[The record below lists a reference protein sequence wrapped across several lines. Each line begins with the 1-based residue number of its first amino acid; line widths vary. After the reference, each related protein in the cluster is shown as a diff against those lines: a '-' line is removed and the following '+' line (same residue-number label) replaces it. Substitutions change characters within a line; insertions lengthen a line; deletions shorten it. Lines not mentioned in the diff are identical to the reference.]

1 MLRKFL
7 HTALLLLV
15 TFFSYADETGKM
27 LTRETAGFKKYK
39 K

>member
-15 TFFSYADETGKM
+15 AFFSYADENGKM